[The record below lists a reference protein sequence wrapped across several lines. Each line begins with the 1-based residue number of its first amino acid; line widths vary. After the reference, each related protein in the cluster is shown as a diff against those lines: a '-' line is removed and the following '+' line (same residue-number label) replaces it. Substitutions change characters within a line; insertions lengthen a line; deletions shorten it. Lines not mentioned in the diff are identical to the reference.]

1 MSVVY
6 MISRLLVIVGA
17 LNWGLVAINE
27 KYNLVEL
34 IFGGIGLAQIVY
46 ILVGICG
53 LVALVEFIQTH
64 TK

>member
-17 LNWGLVAINE
+17 LNWGLVALF
-27 KYNLVEL
+27 KLDLVQT

-53 LVALVEFIQTH
+53 LVALVEFIQAR

>member
-17 LNWGLVAINE
+17 LNWGLVALF
-27 KYNLVEL
+27 KFDLVQA

-53 LVALVEFIQTH
+53 LVALVEFIQAR